1 MHIDKY
7 IPGMVKLNCKN
18 ILYAR
23 GGVLARRKF
32 MKRKLLLTFVMVI
45 AFALTFALVVF
56 ADTIHNENTVDYSET
71 VTLSDGTVLPIFDE
85 NKEALIWYISGTDS
99 ETGKNIYTSIRSDD
113 PQVIYHCESWF
124 EITSTR
130 IDLSDGTKIS
140 SSNFVVVN
148 WMDDDVVVNECTNAS
163 FIGKGVTGFKLMFQ
177 GNKNLEYIFLRHDTT
192 SIMRQNFNGCS
203 KLQYVN
209 FKDLANVT
217 RIGDSQNFSNCTPLF
232 RGQILDL
239 SGMVKLERID
249 GGGSFNGLQ
258 VTGVKFPSSIKVISS
273 WTFQAT
279 AIESISWPTTVTTME
294 GSMFKNNTALK
305 EICLSNTL
313 TKIDSDAFLNVKT
326 LEKIFFVGTKSE
338 LETLIANTNATG
350 NDYFLA
356 VAGENNANIIS
367 YADYLALEDKS
378 GKYAIYDYSYCEGY
392 KEGVHAPNEKSD
404 DCTKILCDDCTLTLK
419 GLEAHAIVDKVVYE
433 NGFAKDGVYHYYCTN
448 ERCTVIDKEDE
459 TKAPIFSASGYS
471 TNAEGNAI
479 TGGYTVDFGALDFF
493 KSKNGNLRY
502 GIIIANANSFDGE
515 VLDGDFKVTSQKAI
529 QVEIDSNYA
538 NFNCSINYGANTG
551 ANLELVITAYAID
564 AEGNVT
570 FIQADSVYAENA
582 TIGSNILKKI
592 TLAKVVANQ
601 PTKSDDE

>member
-1 MHIDKY
+1 
-7 IPGMVKLNCKN
+7 
-18 ILYAR
+18 
-23 GGVLARRKF
+23 

-56 ADTIHNENTVDYSET
+56 ADTVHNENTVDYSET
-71 VTLSDGTVLPIFDE
+71 VTLNDGTVLPLYDE

-99 ETGKNIYTSIRSDD
+99 ETGKNIYTSILTQDS
-113 PQVIYHCESWF
+113 QVKWYTESWN
-124 EITSTR
+124 EVTSVGITF
-130 IDLSDGTKIS
+130 DDGATVSK
-140 SSNFVVVN
+140 SNFVVVN
-148 WMDDDVVVNECTNAS
+148 MMDDDVVKNSGPGTS
-163 FIGKGVTGFKLMFQ
+163 YYGQGITSFKLVFDACKKLEYCYLRLDTTGIFRGSFNGASALKYINLEDLTMWKDSRDGTQFNGCTSLFAGQVLDLSNTKLVTLNGGGTLAGVPIKGLILPSTLTSLGDWMFQ
-177 GNKNLEYIFLRHDTT
+177 GNKTTTFMYPENLSAMPTNAFKNCSNLATIYLHSTLTT
-192 SIMRQNFNGCS
+192 
-203 KLQYVN
+203 
-209 FKDLANVT
+209 
-217 RIGDSQNFSNCTPLF
+217 IGDN
-232 RGQILDL
+232 
-239 SGMVKLERID
+239 
-249 GGGSFNGLQ
+249 
-258 VTGVKFPSSIKVISS
+258 
-273 WTFQAT
+273 
-279 AIESISWPTTVTTME
+279 
-294 GSMFKNNTALK
+294 
-305 EICLSNTL
+305 
-313 TKIDSDAFLNVKT
+313 AFLSCNA
-326 LEKIFFVGTKSE
+326 LDKICFVGTKDQ
-338 LETLIANTNATG
+338 LEALVTNTSATG
-350 NDYFLA
+350 NTAFTD
-356 VAGENNANIIS
+356 VVGENGANIIS

-378 GKYAIYDYSYCEGY
+378 GKYAIYDYSYCDAY
-392 KEGVHAPNEKSD
+392 KESVHAPNEKSD
-404 DCTKILCDDCTLTLK
+404 DCTKILCDDCTFVLK

-448 ERCTVIDKEDE
+448 ERCTVIDKEGE

-551 ANLELVITAYAID
+551 ASLELVITAYAID

-601 PTKSDDE
+601 PAKSDDE

>member
-1 MHIDKY
+1 
-7 IPGMVKLNCKN
+7 
-18 ILYAR
+18 
-23 GGVLARRKF
+23 

-71 VTLSDGTVLPIFDE
+71 VTLNDGTVLPLYDE

-113 PQVIYHCESWF
+113 LQVRWYTKSWG
-124 EITSTR
+124 EVTGVDITY
-130 IDLSDGTKIS
+130 DNGTKIS
-140 SSNFVVVN
+140 KNDFVVVN
-148 WMDDDVVVNECTNAS
+148 MMDDDIVSNYAEGGHTN
-163 FIGKGVTGFKLMFQ
+163 IGKPIKSFKWLFEGCKKLEFVYLRLDTDGIFQ
-177 GNKNLEYIFLRHDTT
+177 R
-192 SIMRQNFNGCS
+192 SFNGCS
-203 KLQYVN
+203 NLRYINLEDLNEWTNCRDGQQFCGCTSLFAGQVLDLTHTKL
-209 FKDLANVT
+209 VT
-217 RIGDSQNFSNCTPLF
+217 LSGGGT
-232 RGQILDL
+232 L
-239 SGMVKLERID
+239 SGMPIIGLKL
-249 GGGSFNGLQ
+249 
-258 VTGVKFPSSIKVISS
+258 PSTLKSLNDWVFQGTMST
-273 WTFQAT
+273 TFMYPENLSAM
-279 AIESISWPTTVTTME
+279 PTNA
-294 GSMFKNNTALK
+294 FKN
-305 EICLSNTL
+305 CSNLATVYLHSTL
-313 TKIDSDAFLNVKT
+313 TTIGDNAFLSCNA
-326 LEKIFFVGTKSE
+326 LDKICFVGTKDQ
-338 LETLIANTNATG
+338 LEALVTNTSATG
-350 NDYFLA
+350 NTAFTD
-356 VAGENNANIIS
+356 VVGENGANIIS

-378 GKYAIYDYSYCEGY
+378 GKYAIYDYSYCDAY
-392 KEGVHAPNEKSD
+392 KESVHAPNEKSD
-404 DCTKILCDDCTLTLK
+404 DCTKILCDDCTFVLK
-419 GLEAHAIVDKVVYE
+419 GLEAHSIVDKVVYE

-448 ERCTVIDKEDE
+448 ERCTVIDKEGE

-479 TGGYTVDFGALDFF
+479 TGGYTVDFSALDFF

-601 PTKSDDE
+601 PAKSDDE